1 MVQLVNVDGADK
13 VQAINQ
19 DRVFAEAE
27 DGIVLIIHVHH
38 VERFRL
44 LRQMIIHMLALRL
57 QEQFTAYR
65 LFGQEAALILTI
77 TDI

>member
-1 MVQLVNVDGADK
+1 VDKD
-13 VQAINQ
+13 QAISQ
-19 DRVFAEAE
+19 AHVFAAVAH
-27 DGIVLIIHVHH
+27 GIVLIIHVHH

-57 QEQFTAYR
+57 QEQFTVYR
-65 LFGQEAALILTI
+65 LFGEEAALILTI